1 MQKKLIALAIA
12 GLASSAAFAQTN
24 VQIYGIM
31 DMGVAN
37 VKADGRSSGWKIDN
51 GLLSGSRVGF
61 KGEEDLGGGLKA
73 LFTVE
78 YMLMPDVNAALG
90 SAGDWS
96 GTATRQA
103 FVGLKGNWGTVV
115 GGRLQGAGYNFACA
129 HNPVAGGAFDTI
141 SKLTVP
147 TGGVGSTGGELLLG
161 CGSNG
166 RTNNSIAYISP
177 NWNGFTV
184 EHNHARVTENANRR
198 FSTTAAAAA
207 TSLTGSV
214 YGTDPAYGA
223 DDAYANL
230 LRGNYTNGPFSISA
244 VWAGVEGGKNNS
256 ATGAN
261 LGAAQPADTD
271 EWGIG
276 ADYDFGMVK
285 IYGTYQNRDTDTAAG
300 VKLANN
306 GDKWAVGASIPVFK
320 VGSILLSYGD
330 FDSDVTGMDVDA
342 WTVAYTHSLSKRTTL
357 YAGYSDVNNSRLNAA
372 SAAAANASPRTG
384 GDASMLAFGMRHSF

>member
-12 GLASSAAFAQTN
+12 GLASTGALAQTN
-24 VQIYGIM
+24 VTVYGIV

-51 GLLSGSRVGF
+51 GLLSGSRIGF

-78 YMLMPDVNAALG
+78 YMLMPDVNAAFG
-90 SAGDWS
+90 AAGDWS

-115 GGRLQGAGYNFACA
+115 AGRLQGAGYNFACS

-141 SKLTVP
+141 SKLRVTAA
-147 TGGVGSTGGELLLG
+147 GNAAAAGELTLG

-184 EHNHARVTENANRR
+184 EYNHARLTENATRV
-198 FSTTAAAAA
+198 FSTAA
-207 TSLTGSV
+207 TATFNLTGAAI
-214 YGTDPAYGA
+214 GTDPAHGA
-223 DDAYANL
+223 DDSYANL
-230 LRGNYTNGPFSISA
+230 LRGNYTNGPFSASL

-256 ATGAN
+256 ATGLN
-261 LGAAQPADTD
+261 LGAAQPADTK

-276 ADYDFGMVK
+276 ADYDFGIAK
-285 IYGTYQNRDTDTAAG
+285 IYGTYQDRDTDKTSLGAVSTA
-300 VKLANN
+300 N
-306 GDKWAVGASIPVFK
+306 GDKYALGVSIPVFK
-320 VGSILLSYGD
+320 VGSIMLSYAD
-330 FDSDVTGMDVDA
+330 FDAEVKGWDADA
-342 WTVAYTHSLSKRTTL
+342 WTLAYFHSLSKRTTL
-357 YAGYSDVNNSRLNAA
+357 YGGYSSVSNDRLNGSTAAAA
-372 SAAAANASPRTG
+372 SAAPRTG
-384 GDASMLAFGMRHSF
+384 GDASMLAFGMRHTF

>member
-1 MQKKLIALAIA
+1 MQQKLIALAIA

-24 VQIYGIM
+24 VTVYGLV

-51 GLLSGSRVGF
+51 GLLAGSRLGF

-73 LFTVE
+73 IFTLE
-78 YMLMPDVNAALG
+78 YMLMPDVNAPVG

-103 FVGLKGNWGTVV
+103 YVGLKGNWGTVMA
-115 GGRLQGAGYNFACA
+115 GRLQGAGYNFACS

-141 SKLTVP
+141 SKMSVP
-147 TGGVGSTGGELLLG
+147 TGGVNGPAGELLLG

-177 NWNGFTV
+177 NWNGFTF
-184 EHNHARVTENANRR
+184 EYNHARVTENANRR

-223 DDAYANL
+223 DDSYANL
-230 LRGNYTNGPFSISA
+230 LRGNYTNGPFSASLI
-244 VWAGVEGGKNNS
+244 WAGVEGGKNNS

-261 LGAAQPADTD
+261 LLAAQPADTK

-285 IYGTYQNRDTDTAAG
+285 IYGTYQDRDTDTAPA

-320 VGSILLSYGD
+320 VGSIMLSYAD
-330 FDSDVTGMDVDA
+330 FDSDATGMDADA
-342 WTVAYTHSLSKRTTL
+342 WTIAYTHSLSKRTTL
-357 YAGYSDVNNSRLNAA
+357 YTGYSDVNSGRLNAA
-372 SAAAANASPRTG
+372 PAAAASAAPRTG
-384 GDASMLAFGMRHSF
+384 GDASMLAFGVRHTF

>member
-141 SKLTVP
+141 SKLN
-147 TGGVGSTGGELLLG
+147 GGQVLLG
-161 CGSNG
+161 CGSAG
-166 RTNNSIAYISP
+166 RYNNAVAYVSP
-177 NWNGFTV
+177 NWNGFTF
-184 EHNHARVTENANRR
+184 EANHARVTENANR
-198 FSTTAAAAA
+198 AYAVA
-207 TSLTGSV
+207 
-214 YGTDPAYGA
+214 GTDPAFGT
-223 DDAYANL
+223 DDSYANL
-230 LRGNYTNGPFSISA
+230 LRANYTNGPFSASI
-244 VWAGVEGGKNNS
+244 VWAGLEGGKNV
-256 ATGAN
+256 
-261 LGAAQPADTD
+261 AAGTTPLAAALAVQPADTD

-285 IYGTYQNRDTDTAAG
+285 IYGTYQDRDTDTAPG
-300 VKLANN
+300 VKLGAN
-306 GDKWAVGASIPVFK
+306 GDKWALGASIPVFK
-320 VGSILLSYGD
+320 VGSIMLSYAD
-330 FDSDVTGMDVDA
+330 FDSDLKGNDSDA
-342 WTVAYTHSLSKRTTL
+342 WTIAYTHSLSKRTTL
-357 YAGYSDVNNSRLNAA
+357 YAGYSDVSNSRLNT
-372 SAAAANASPRTG
+372 STAAAANAAPRTG
-384 GDASMLAFGMRHSF
+384 GDASMMAFGMRHSF